1 MTFEEMKY
9 KYDKFNA
16 FHDFTTVEEAE
27 QCDLLPRDYHGVFPQ
42 YCSCGSEMIINYART
57 RITCCDP
64 RCSVKQGLALS
75 ELFKRFNYKGIADAT
90 CADVYSMLLNVHR
103 EKLETTG
110 KGIFISNS
118 YVEILALPVDVYPKY
133 FTQSAIGLEF
143 LNGIH
148 YIKQQTLTFS
158 QMVSL
163 LGLPEF
169 DSTAYKLFNDINSA
183 EELIKIIKSEGGVA
197 NFCDRRGVYAL
208 QKKYWL
214 QASLDDIVIG
224 SYVFED
230 KMKMQSLQT
239 LEICITGSLQLN
251 GVRVTKND
259 FVAICND
266 KGISKPLSELL
277 CSVFDEYKI
286 VTLEQLQQI
295 SKLLNGNII
304 PQGEQKAEYTA
315 EEVVKNIKALNF
327 PGIPV
332 INTRMTTAKKSVPYI
347 IADYPSNSAK
357 YLEGLRRGEE
367 YDSTGRKHKVLVNS
381 SELLDIITNEVLNWE
396 EELMNK
402 CKKSIIEDSTK
413 MQIF

>member
-1 MTFEEMKY
+1 MTFNEMKM

-27 QCDLLPRDYHGVFPQ
+27 SCDLIPKEYVGVFPK
-42 YCSCGSEMIINYART
+42 YCTCGSEMLINYART

-64 RCSVKQGLALS
+64 RCYVKQGLALS

-90 CADVYSMLLNVHR
+90 CADVYSMLMNVHK
-103 EKLETTG
+103 EKLAETG

-143 LNGIH
+143 LNGVH

-183 EELIKIIKSEGGVA
+183 EELINIIKSEGGVA
-197 NFCDRRGVYAL
+197 NFCDRRGVYSL

-214 QASLDDIVIG
+214 LASIDDIVIG
-224 SYVFED
+224 SYIFAD

-239 LEICITGSLQLN
+239 LEICITGSLQF
-251 GVRVTKND
+251 GGTRVTKND
-259 FVAICND
+259 FISICNE
-266 KGISKPLSELL
+266 KGVSRPIADLL
-277 CSVFDEYKI
+277 GDVFEGTSTI
-286 VTLEQLQQI
+286 TLGQLKQLN
-295 SKLLNGNII
+295 SLLNGDLV
-304 PQGEQKAEYTA
+304 PAGEQKDCYTS
-315 EEVVKNIKALNF
+315 ED
-327 PGIPV
+327 V
-332 INTRMTTAKKSVPYI
+332 INHVLSLNYPGVPVLNIRMTTAKKSVPYI
-347 IADYPSNSAK
+347 LADYPSNSAK

-367 YDSTGRKHKVLVNS
+367 YDGAGNKHKVLVTS
-381 SELLDIITNEVLNWE
+381 TEFLDIVINEVHKWE
-396 EELMNK
+396 EELINK
-402 CKKSIIEDSTK
+402 CKKTLTESLTM
-413 MQIF
+413 MQTF